1 MLKLIK
7 SFYNNQPE
15 GRKLKELRES
25 YKGIYLFRLGTTSFI
40 YPDLYSENVKKL
52 GPYIDE
58 VELLFFESKHPDSI
72 PDDYEIKELV
82 RLKKELDITYNVH
95 LPTDVTI
102 AAANPNERKIAVEAL
117 SKIIE
122 KTAPLDPVTYTLHI
136 PFEDFPG
143 GKNVWQAYAFKGL
156 RTLLQNGM
164 DPSRISVE
172 TLDYAPDLLADIVSA
187 FGLSVCLDIGHL
199 IVNGYDP
206 LEVFHT
212 FKDHVSIIHLHG
224 VYKGN
229 DHVSLHLLSEKD
241 FLKVRTILQDYNR
254 SLSIEVFSYNDL
266 ERSLS
271 FFKDNL

>member
-1 MLKLIK
+1 M
-7 SFYNNQPE
+7 
-15 GRKLKELRES
+15 
-25 YKGIYLFRLGTTSFI
+25 GTTSFI

-102 AAANPNERKIAVEAL
+102 ASANPSERKIAVEAL

-122 KTAPLDPVTYTLHI
+122 KTALLAPVTYTLHI

-164 DPSRISVE
+164 DPSKISVE
-172 TLDYAPDLLADIVSA
+172 TLDYDPDLLVDIVSE

-206 LEVFHT
+206 LKVFLS
-212 FKDHVSIIHLHG
+212 FKENVSIIHLHG
-224 VYKGN
+224 VYKEN
-229 DHVSLHLLSEKD
+229 DHVSLDLLPEED
-241 FLKVRTILQDYNR
+241 FVKVRTILQDYNG